1 MRTSPR
7 LMASLGTLTLSQE
20 GGLGQMPSMI
30 LNSLMAASMVRRVE
44 YALLHGEVWS
54 PLPEYGALL
63 ATDESGADVALEVL
77 DVQEERTVI
86 LTASVRA
93 GTVAGKVRLSAEERA
108 RVEALLS

>member
-7 LMASLGTLTLSQE
+7 LMANLGTLTISDFSGAML
-20 GGLGQMPSMI
+20 GGALLI
-30 LNSLMAASMVRRVE
+30 NTAMAASWVKRAQ
-44 YALLHGEVWS
+44 YALCHGVRWS

-63 ATDESGADVALEVL
+63 ATDESGESVALEVL
-77 DVQEERTVI
+77 DVQELRTVI

-93 GTVAGKVRLSAEERA
+93 GTVVGKVRLSAEERA